1 MLKNITAGLIEM
13 YQTNNP
19 FELCDYLNIKIIRS
33 NLGSEIKGFFQRT
46 VEGYEII
53 HINSKLNDNESKYIC
68 AHELGHAIMHT
79 DLSLQFFIENPLQ
92 IKSKYE
98 IQADKFAAELLIP
111 DNLESYE
118 CELEGMTAEELGCYF
133 GVPKELIE
141 YKFGKEVI

>member
-1 MLKNITAGLIEM
+1 MFKNIIAGLIEM

-19 FELCDYLNIKIIRS
+19 FQLCDYLNIKIIRS

-46 VEGYEII
+46 SNGYEII
-53 HINSKLNDNESKYIC
+53 HINSELNDNESKYIC
-68 AHELGHAIMHT
+68 AHELGHAIMHI

-92 IKSKYE
+92 IKNKYE

-111 DNLESYE
+111 DNLEP
-118 CELEGMTAEELGCYF
+118 CELEGMTAKELGCYF
-133 GVPKELIE
+133 GVPKELVE